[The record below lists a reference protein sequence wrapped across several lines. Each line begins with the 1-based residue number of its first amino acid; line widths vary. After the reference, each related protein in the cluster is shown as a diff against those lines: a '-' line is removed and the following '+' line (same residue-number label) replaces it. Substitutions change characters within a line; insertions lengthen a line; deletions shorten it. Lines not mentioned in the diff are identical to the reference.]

1 MTAEQY
7 ACWTAP
13 LRGKEVW
20 VQRLNRW
27 LTELGWLMYPL
38 LLLAMAWKGD
48 ARLLRCVLVPGISFG
63 VVTLVRRRINAPRP
77 YQVLD
82 IAPILVKDTQG
93 QSMPSRHVFSLFVI
107 AMTYLWVQPVM
118 GAALLLLSVV
128 LAVLRVLGGVH
139 FPRDVLVGALCGI
152 GSAWVGYWLI

>member
-63 VVTLVRRRINAPRP
+63 LVTLVRRRINAPRP